1 MPDEDAFLSR
11 VGHDLRGELAT
22 MVAGVHYLRRYE
34 GGVSDAG
41 KQMLERVDGAGGRLK
56 RLLDELEHAA
66 WIAGRPPG
74 PLAVEPL
81 RIEILVEAALGRLER
96 PIALRGVTVRTALPE
111 LPEIEG
117 DPERVVVQGDILDD
131 PEALSQL
138 RDVLPK
144 ETFVIVP
151 KALLARFGPKE

>member
-1 MPDEDAFLSR
+1 MKLKFIGTTSD
-11 VGHDLRGELAT
+11 
-22 MVAGVHYLRRYE
+22 
-34 GGVSDAG
+34 GG
-41 KQMLERVDGAGGRLK
+41 QCPTLY
-56 RLLDELEHAA
+56 
-66 WIAGRPPG
+66 
-74 PLAVEPL
+74 
-81 RIEILVEAALGRLER
+81 
-96 PIALRGVTVRTALPE
+96 
-111 LPEIEG
+111 EIEG